1 MNCVFIQLRCE
12 PGKTYEVADAIY
24 EREIV
29 SEMYSTSGEFDLML
43 KLYAP
48 EDQDIGKYIIDS
60 LLDIPGIRRS
70 LTTLTFKAF

>member
-43 KLYAP
+43 KLYVP
-48 EDQDIGKYIIDS
+48 EDQDIGKYINDS

>member
-29 SEMYSTSGEFDLML
+29 SEMYSTSGDFDLML
-43 KLYAP
+43 KVYVP
-48 EDQDIGKYIIDS
+48 EGSDIGKYVNDS
-60 LLDIPGIRRS
+60 LLDIPNIRRS

>member
-12 PGKTYEVADAIY
+12 PSKTYEVSDAIY

-29 SEMYSTSGEFDLML
+29 SEMYSTSGDFDLML
-43 KLYAP
+43 KLYIP
-48 EDQDIGKYIIDS
+48 KDMDVGKYVNDK
-60 LLDIPGIRRS
+60 LLNIPGIRRS

>member
-29 SEMYSTSGEFDLML
+29 SEMYSTSGDFDLML
-43 KLYAP
+43 KVYVP
-48 EDQDIGKYIIDS
+48 EGSDIGKYVNDS
-60 LLDIPGIRRS
+60 LLGIPNIRRS

>member
-1 MNCVFIQLRCE
+1 MSCVFVQLRCH

-29 SEMYSTSGEFDLML
+29 SEIYSTSGDFDLLL
-43 KLYAP
+43 KVYIP
-48 EDQDIGKYIIDS
+48 QDQDVGKYINDNITN
-60 LLDIPGIRRS
+60 IPNIQRS

>member
-29 SEMYSTSGEFDLML
+29 SEMYSTSGDFDLLL
-43 KLYAP
+43 KLYVP
-48 EDQDIGKYIIDS
+48 DGEDIGKYLNDS
-60 LLDIPGIRRS
+60 LLDIPGIRQ
-70 LTTLTFKAF
+70 TLKIGRAHV

>member
-12 PGKTYEVADAIY
+12 PGKTYDVADAIY

-43 KLYAP
+43 KLYVP
-48 EDQDIGKYIIDS
+48 EDQDIGKYVNDS